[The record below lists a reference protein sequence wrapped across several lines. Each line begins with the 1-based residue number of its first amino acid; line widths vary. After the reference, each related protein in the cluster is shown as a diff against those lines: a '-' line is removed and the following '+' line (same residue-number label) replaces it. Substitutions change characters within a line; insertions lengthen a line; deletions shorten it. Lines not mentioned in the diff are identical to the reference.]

1 MLLVVQRTLGRGT
14 IVRKRTG
21 SSRTSSCMS
30 DRGVE
35 RSFFGIHGL
44 WRFEALLFT
53 STAESTVP
61 VDGI

>member
-1 MLLVVQRTLGRGT
+1 MLLVVQRTLERGT

-21 SSRTSSCMS
+21 SSRTNICMS

-35 RSFFGIHGL
+35 RSLFGIHGL
-44 WRFEALLFT
+44 WRFEAVYSP
-53 STAESTVP
+53 STAEFTVP